1 MSFLIASPEALAA
14 TATYLTGIGSA
25 ISAANAVAAAP
36 TTEILAAGTD
46 EVSTA
51 ISALFGAHA
60 QAYQALS
67 AHVAAFHDQF
77 VHTLTAGAG
86 SYMAAE
92 AAAASPLQA
101 LQLELLNA
109 INAPTLA
116 LLGRPLIGDG
126 TDAAPGRRGAAG
138 RRHLESATADRRRQ
152 RLSREPAGG
161 RVRAG
166 RAARRVVTSDA
177 HAGLVA
183 AIGATLPAAAWQRC
197 RTHYAANLMA
207 ATPKPSWPWVRTLL
221 HSIYDQPDAESVVAQ
236 YDRVLDALTDKL
248 PAVAEHLDTARTD
261 LLAFTAFPKQIWR
274 QIWSNNPQERL
285 NREVRRRT
293 DVVGIFPDRA
303 SIIRLVGAV
312 LAEQHDEW
320 IEGRR
325 YLGLEVLTRARAA
338 LTSTEEPAKQ
348 QTTNTPALTT

>member
-77 VHTLTAGAG
+77 VHPLTAGAG

-126 TDAAPGRRGAAG
+126 TDAAPGSGG
-138 RRHLESATADRRRQ
+138 
-152 RLSREPAGG
+152 AGG
-161 RVRAG
+161 AG
-166 RAARRVVTSDA
+166 GILIGNGGTGGASDL
-177 HAGLVA
+177 AGTGRGGVG
-183 AIGATLPAAAWQRC
+183 GA
-197 RTHYAANLMA
+197 
-207 ATPKPSWPWVRTLL
+207 
-221 HSIYDQPDAESVVAQ
+221 
-236 YDRVLDALTDKL
+236 
-248 PAVAEHLDTARTD
+248 
-261 LLAFTAFPKQIWR
+261 
-274 QIWSNNPQERL
+274 
-285 NREVRRRT
+285 
-293 DVVGIFPDRA
+293 G
-303 SIIRLVGAV
+303 
-312 LAEQHDEW
+312 
-320 IEGRR
+320 
-325 YLGLEVLTRARAA
+325 
-338 LTSTEEPAKQ
+338 
-348 QTTNTPALTT
+348 

>member
-25 ISAANAVAAAP
+25 INAANAVAAAP

-92 AAAASPLQA
+92 AAASPLQA

-126 TDAAPGRRGAAG
+126 TDAAPGSGG
-138 RRHLESATADRRRQ
+138 
-152 RLSREPAGG
+152 AGG
-161 RVRAG
+161 AG
-166 RAARRVVTSDA
+166 GILIGNGGTGGASDL
-177 HAGLVA
+177 AGTGRGGVGGAGGAGGLFGIGGAGGGCGSAV
-183 AIGATLPAAAWQRC
+183 AIGGDGGAGGAGGVFSGGGAGGAGDAIGGSGGAGGTGG
-197 RTHYAANLMA
+197 
-207 ATPKPSWPWVRTLL
+207 LL
-221 HSIYDQPDAESVVAQ
+221 GGGGGAGGAGG
-236 YDRVLDALTDKL
+236 AGGNGGG
-248 PAVAEHLDTARTD
+248 A
-261 LLAFTAFPKQIWR
+261 
-274 QIWSNNPQERL
+274 SNS
-285 NREVRRRT
+285 
-293 DVVGIFPDRA
+293 A
-303 SIIRLVGAV
+303 SIGGDGGSGGAGGM
-312 LAEQHDEW
+312 LY
-320 IEGRR
+320 G
-325 YLGLEVLTRARAA
+325 
-338 LTSTEEPAKQ
+338 
-348 QTTNTPALTT
+348 

>member
-25 ISAANAVAAAP
+25 INAANAVAAAP

-92 AAAASPLQA
+92 AAASPLQA

-126 TDAAPGRRGAAG
+126 TDAAPGSGGAG
-138 RRHLESATADRRRQ
+138 G
-152 RLSREPAGG
+152 AGG
-161 RVRAG
+161 RAG
-166 RAARRVVTSDA
+166 AIGNGGDGGNGGTSNTPGGSGGDGGNGGN
-177 HAGLVA
+177 AGLIGSGGNGGNAEIVISGGSVA
-183 AIGATLPAAAWQRC
+183 GTGGNGGLLLGFNGTNGLP
-197 RTHYAANLMA
+197 
-207 ATPKPSWPWVRTLL
+207 
-221 HSIYDQPDAESVVAQ
+221 
-236 YDRVLDALTDKL
+236 
-248 PAVAEHLDTARTD
+248 
-261 LLAFTAFPKQIWR
+261 
-274 QIWSNNPQERL
+274 
-285 NREVRRRT
+285 
-293 DVVGIFPDRA
+293 
-303 SIIRLVGAV
+303 
-312 LAEQHDEW
+312 
-320 IEGRR
+320 
-325 YLGLEVLTRARAA
+325 
-338 LTSTEEPAKQ
+338 
-348 QTTNTPALTT
+348 

>member
-25 ISAANAVAAAP
+25 INAANAVAAAP

-92 AAAASPLQA
+92 AAASPLQA

-126 TDAAPGRRGAAG
+126 TDAAPGSGG
-138 RRHLESATADRRRQ
+138 
-152 RLSREPAGG
+152 AGG
-161 RVRAG
+161 RAG
-166 RAARRVVTSDA
+166 AIGNGGDGGNGGTSNTPGGSGGDGGNGGN
-177 HAGLVA
+177 AGLIGSGGNGGNAEIVISGGSVA
-183 AIGATLPAAAWQRC
+183 GTGGNGGLLLGFNGTNGLP
-197 RTHYAANLMA
+197 
-207 ATPKPSWPWVRTLL
+207 
-221 HSIYDQPDAESVVAQ
+221 
-236 YDRVLDALTDKL
+236 
-248 PAVAEHLDTARTD
+248 
-261 LLAFTAFPKQIWR
+261 
-274 QIWSNNPQERL
+274 
-285 NREVRRRT
+285 
-293 DVVGIFPDRA
+293 
-303 SIIRLVGAV
+303 
-312 LAEQHDEW
+312 
-320 IEGRR
+320 
-325 YLGLEVLTRARAA
+325 
-338 LTSTEEPAKQ
+338 
-348 QTTNTPALTT
+348 

>member
-25 ISAANAVAAAP
+25 INAANAVAAAP

-92 AAAASPLQA
+92 AAASPLQA

-126 TDAAPGRRGAAG
+126 TDAAPGSGGAAG
-138 RRHLESATADRRRQ
+138 SGGNGGDAGTGVSSDGFAGLGGS
-152 RLSREPAGG
+152 GG
-161 RVRAG
+161 RG
-166 RAARRVVTSDA
+166 GD
-177 HAGLVA
+177 AGL
-183 AIGATLPAAAWQRC
+183 IG
-197 RTHYAANLMA
+197 
-207 ATPKPSWPWVRTLL
+207 
-221 HSIYDQPDAESVVAQ
+221 
-236 YDRVLDALTDKL
+236 
-248 PAVAEHLDTARTD
+248 
-261 LLAFTAFPKQIWR
+261 
-274 QIWSNNPQERL
+274 
-285 NREVRRRT
+285 
-293 DVVGIFPDRA
+293 VG
-303 SIIRLVGAV
+303 G
-312 LAEQHDEW
+312 
-320 IEGRR
+320 G
-325 YLGLEVLTRARAA
+325 
-338 LTSTEEPAKQ
+338 
-348 QTTNTPALTT
+348 

>member
-109 INAPTLA
+109 INAPTLSLA
-116 LLGRPLIGDG
+116 TVVTAVMPACY
-126 TDAAPGRRGAAG
+126 TAPVGPA
-138 RRHLESATADRRRQ
+138 
-152 RLSREPAGG
+152 EPAGS
-161 RVRAG
+161 AG
-166 RAARRVVTSDA
+166 SAATAATAVS
-177 HAGLVA
+177 AGWSVLA
-183 AIGATLPAAAWQRC
+183 APAAA
-197 RTHYAANLMA
+197 AA
-207 ATPKPSWPWVRTLL
+207 PVP
-221 HSIYDQPDAESVVAQ
+221 
-236 YDRVLDALTDKL
+236 
-248 PAVAEHLDTARTD
+248 
-261 LLAFTAFPKQIWR
+261 
-274 QIWSNNPQERL
+274 
-285 NREVRRRT
+285 
-293 DVVGIFPDRA
+293 
-303 SIIRLVGAV
+303 
-312 LAEQHDEW
+312 
-320 IEGRR
+320 
-325 YLGLEVLTRARAA
+325 
-338 LTSTEEPAKQ
+338 
-348 QTTNTPALTT
+348 

>member
-126 TDAAPGRRGAAG
+126 TDAAPGSGG
-138 RRHLESATADRRRQ
+138 
-152 RLSREPAGG
+152 AGG
-161 RVRAG
+161 ADKSSILADG
-166 RAARRVVTSDA
+166 MESLL
-177 HAGLVA
+177 G
-183 AIGATLPAAAWQRC
+183 AIYLQHGMEKA
-197 RTHYAANLMA
+197 
-207 ATPKPSWPWVRTLL
+207 
-221 HSIYDQPDAESVVAQ
+221 
-236 YDRVLDALTDKL
+236 
-248 PAVAEHLDTARTD
+248 
-261 LLAFTAFPKQIWR
+261 
-274 QIWSNNPQERL
+274 
-285 NREVRRRT
+285 REV
-293 DVVGIFPDRA
+293 IL
-303 SIIRLVGAV
+303 RLFGP
-312 LAEQHDEW
+312 L
-320 IEGRR
+320 
-325 YLGLEVLTRARAA
+325 L
-338 LTSTEEPAKQ
+338 
-348 QTTNTPALTT
+348 

>member
-25 ISAANAVAAAP
+25 INAANAVAAAP

-92 AAAASPLQA
+92 AAASPLQA

-126 TDAAPGRRGAAG
+126 TDAAPGSGGAGGAGGILIGNGGTGGASDLAGTGRGGAG
-138 RRHLESATADRRRQ
+138 GSSHRHRRHRR
-152 RLSREPAGG
+152 
-161 RVRAG
+161 
-166 RAARRVVTSDA
+166 
-177 HAGLVA
+177 
-183 AIGATLPAAAWQRC
+183 
-197 RTHYAANLMA
+197 
-207 ATPKPSWPWVRTLL
+207 
-221 HSIYDQPDAESVVAQ
+221 
-236 YDRVLDALTDKL
+236 
-248 PAVAEHLDTARTD
+248 
-261 LLAFTAFPKQIWR
+261 
-274 QIWSNNPQERL
+274 
-285 NREVRRRT
+285 
-293 DVVGIFPDRA
+293 
-303 SIIRLVGAV
+303 
-312 LAEQHDEW
+312 
-320 IEGRR
+320 
-325 YLGLEVLTRARAA
+325 
-338 LTSTEEPAKQ
+338 
-348 QTTNTPALTT
+348 

>member
-92 AAAASPLQA
+92 AAAAEQIVLGV
-101 LQLELLNA
+101 
-109 INAPTLA
+109 INAPTQA

-126 TDAAPGRRGAAG
+126 ANATTPGG
-138 RRHLESATADRRRQ
+138 
-152 RLSREPAGG
+152 AGG
-161 RVRAG
+161 A
-166 RAARRVVTSDA
+166 
-177 HAGLVA
+177 
-183 AIGATLPAAAWQRC
+183 
-197 RTHYAANLMA
+197 
-207 ATPKPSWPWVRTLL
+207 
-221 HSIYDQPDAESVVAQ
+221 
-236 YDRVLDALTDKL
+236 
-248 PAVAEHLDTARTD
+248 
-261 LLAFTAFPKQIWR
+261 
-274 QIWSNNPQERL
+274 
-285 NREVRRRT
+285 
-293 DVVGIFPDRA
+293 
-303 SIIRLVGAV
+303 
-312 LAEQHDEW
+312 
-320 IEGRR
+320 
-325 YLGLEVLTRARAA
+325 
-338 LTSTEEPAKQ
+338 
-348 QTTNTPALTT
+348 

>member
-25 ISAANAVAAAP
+25 INAANAVAAAP

-92 AAAASPLQA
+92 AAASPLQA

-126 TDAAPGRRGAAG
+126 TDAAPGSGGGRRG
-138 RRHLESATADRRRQ
+138 RRHLDRQRRDRRRQ
-152 RLSREPAGG
+152 RLSRDRPRRGRRGG
-161 RVRAG
+161 R
-166 RAARRVVTSDA
+166 
-177 HAGLVA
+177 
-183 AIGATLPAAAWQRC
+183 
-197 RTHYAANLMA
+197 
-207 ATPKPSWPWVRTLL
+207 
-221 HSIYDQPDAESVVAQ
+221 
-236 YDRVLDALTDKL
+236 
-248 PAVAEHLDTARTD
+248 
-261 LLAFTAFPKQIWR
+261 
-274 QIWSNNPQERL
+274 
-285 NREVRRRT
+285 RRRALRHRRRRRGLR
-293 DVVGIFPDRA
+293 VRGGDR
-303 SIIRLVGAV
+303 G
-312 LAEQHDEW
+312 
-320 IEGRR
+320 
-325 YLGLEVLTRARAA
+325 
-338 LTSTEEPAKQ
+338 
-348 QTTNTPALTT
+348 

>member
-25 ISAANAVAAAP
+25 INAANAVAAAP

-92 AAAASPLQA
+92 AAASPLQA

-126 TDAAPGRRGAAG
+126 TDAAPGSGGAGGAGGILIGNGGTGGASDLAGTGRGGVGGAERGGRRG
-138 RRHLESATADRRRQ
+138 RRHLDRQRRDRRRQ
-152 RLSREPAGG
+152 RLSRDRPRRGRRGG
-161 RVRAG
+161 R
-166 RAARRVVTSDA
+166 
-177 HAGLVA
+177 
-183 AIGATLPAAAWQRC
+183 
-197 RTHYAANLMA
+197 
-207 ATPKPSWPWVRTLL
+207 
-221 HSIYDQPDAESVVAQ
+221 
-236 YDRVLDALTDKL
+236 
-248 PAVAEHLDTARTD
+248 
-261 LLAFTAFPKQIWR
+261 
-274 QIWSNNPQERL
+274 
-285 NREVRRRT
+285 RRRALRHRRRRRGLR
-293 DVVGIFPDRA
+293 VRGGDR
-303 SIIRLVGAV
+303 G
-312 LAEQHDEW
+312 
-320 IEGRR
+320 
-325 YLGLEVLTRARAA
+325 
-338 LTSTEEPAKQ
+338 
-348 QTTNTPALTT
+348 

>member
-116 LLGRPLIGDG
+116 LLGRPLIGDARCG
-126 TDAAPGRRGAAG
+126 AGERGGRRGRRILIGNGGTGGASDLAG
-138 RRHLESATADRRRQ
+138 TGR
-152 RLSREPAGG
+152 GG
-161 RVRAG
+161 VGG
-166 RAARRVVTSDA
+166 RAAQGLIESTNTKIRLLTRIAFGFRSPQALIALAMLTL
-177 HAGLVA
+177 AGHRP
-183 AIGATLPAAAWQRC
+183 TLPGR
-197 RTHYAANLMA
+197 HNH
-207 ATPKPSWPWVRTLL
+207 P
-221 HSIYDQPDAESVVAQ
+221 
-236 YDRVLDALTDKL
+236 
-248 PAVAEHLDTARTD
+248 
-261 LLAFTAFPKQIWR
+261 QIS
-274 QIWSNNPQERL
+274 Q
-285 NREVRRRT
+285 
-293 DVVGIFPDRA
+293 
-303 SIIRLVGAV
+303 
-312 LAEQHDEW
+312 
-320 IEGRR
+320 
-325 YLGLEVLTRARAA
+325 
-338 LTSTEEPAKQ
+338 
-348 QTTNTPALTT
+348 

>member
-25 ISAANAVAAAP
+25 INAANAVAAAP

-92 AAAASPLQA
+92 AAASPLQA

-126 TDAAPGRRGAAG
+126 TDAAPGSGGAGGAGGMLYGAGGVGGNGGAAVAIG
-138 RRHLESATADRRRQ
+138 GDGG
-152 RLSREPAGG
+152 AGG
-161 RVRAG
+161 RAG
-166 RAARRVVTSDA
+166 AIGNGGDGGNGGTSNTPGGSGGDGGNGGN
-177 HAGLVA
+177 AGLIGSGGNGGNAEIVISGGSVA
-183 AIGATLPAAAWQRC
+183 GTGGNGGLLLGFNGTNGLP
-197 RTHYAANLMA
+197 
-207 ATPKPSWPWVRTLL
+207 
-221 HSIYDQPDAESVVAQ
+221 
-236 YDRVLDALTDKL
+236 
-248 PAVAEHLDTARTD
+248 
-261 LLAFTAFPKQIWR
+261 
-274 QIWSNNPQERL
+274 
-285 NREVRRRT
+285 
-293 DVVGIFPDRA
+293 
-303 SIIRLVGAV
+303 
-312 LAEQHDEW
+312 
-320 IEGRR
+320 
-325 YLGLEVLTRARAA
+325 
-338 LTSTEEPAKQ
+338 
-348 QTTNTPALTT
+348 

>member
-92 AAAASPLQA
+92 AAAAASPLQA

-126 TDAAPGRRGAAG
+126 TDAAPGSGGA
-138 RRHLESATADRRRQ
+138 
-152 RLSREPAGG
+152 
-161 RVRAG
+161 
-166 RAARRVVTSDA
+166 
-177 HAGLVA
+177 
-183 AIGATLPAAAWQRC
+183 
-197 RTHYAANLMA
+197 
-207 ATPKPSWPWVRTLL
+207 
-221 HSIYDQPDAESVVAQ
+221 
-236 YDRVLDALTDKL
+236 
-248 PAVAEHLDTARTD
+248 
-261 LLAFTAFPKQIWR
+261 
-274 QIWSNNPQERL
+274 
-285 NREVRRRT
+285 
-293 DVVGIFPDRA
+293 
-303 SIIRLVGAV
+303 
-312 LAEQHDEW
+312 
-320 IEGRR
+320 
-325 YLGLEVLTRARAA
+325 
-338 LTSTEEPAKQ
+338 
-348 QTTNTPALTT
+348 

>member
-25 ISAANAVAAAP
+25 INAANAVAAAP

-92 AAAASPLQA
+92 AAASPLQA

-126 TDAAPGRRGAAG
+126 TDAAPGSGG
-138 RRHLESATADRRRQ
+138 
-152 RLSREPAGG
+152 AGG
-161 RVRAG
+161 AG
-166 RAARRVVTSDA
+166 GILIGNGGDGGNGGTSNTPGGSGGDGGNGGN
-177 HAGLVA
+177 AGLIGSGGNGGNAEIVISGGSVA
-183 AIGATLPAAAWQRC
+183 GTGGNGGLLLGFNGTNGLP
-197 RTHYAANLMA
+197 
-207 ATPKPSWPWVRTLL
+207 
-221 HSIYDQPDAESVVAQ
+221 
-236 YDRVLDALTDKL
+236 
-248 PAVAEHLDTARTD
+248 
-261 LLAFTAFPKQIWR
+261 
-274 QIWSNNPQERL
+274 
-285 NREVRRRT
+285 
-293 DVVGIFPDRA
+293 
-303 SIIRLVGAV
+303 
-312 LAEQHDEW
+312 
-320 IEGRR
+320 
-325 YLGLEVLTRARAA
+325 
-338 LTSTEEPAKQ
+338 
-348 QTTNTPALTT
+348 

>member
-25 ISAANAVAAAP
+25 INAANAVAAAP

-92 AAAASPLQA
+92 AAASPLQA

-116 LLGRPLIGDG
+116 LLEGPLNI
-126 TDAAPGRRGAAG
+126 
-138 RRHLESATADRRRQ
+138 
-152 RLSREPAGG
+152 
-161 RVRAG
+161 V
-166 RAARRVVTSDA
+166 
-177 HAGLVA
+177 
-183 AIGATLPAAAWQRC
+183 
-197 RTHYAANLMA
+197 
-207 ATPKPSWPWVRTLL
+207 
-221 HSIYDQPDAESVVAQ
+221 
-236 YDRVLDALTDKL
+236 
-248 PAVAEHLDTARTD
+248 
-261 LLAFTAFPKQIWR
+261 
-274 QIWSNNPQERL
+274 
-285 NREVRRRT
+285 
-293 DVVGIFPDRA
+293 
-303 SIIRLVGAV
+303 
-312 LAEQHDEW
+312 
-320 IEGRR
+320 
-325 YLGLEVLTRARAA
+325 
-338 LTSTEEPAKQ
+338 
-348 QTTNTPALTT
+348 NTPTPPLLGRTPQQQLGGGGANV

>member
-126 TDAAPGRRGAAG
+126 TDAAPINGRPNSARVGA
-138 RRHLESATADRRRQ
+138 
-152 RLSREPAGG
+152 
-161 RVRAG
+161 
-166 RAARRVVTSDA
+166 
-177 HAGLVA
+177 
-183 AIGATLPAAAWQRC
+183 
-197 RTHYAANLMA
+197 LMA
-207 ATPKPSWPWVRTLL
+207 LS
-221 HSIYDQPDAESVVAQ
+221 SS
-236 YDRVLDALTDKL
+236 
-248 PAVAEHLDTARTD
+248 
-261 LLAFTAFPKQIWR
+261 
-274 QIWSNNPQERL
+274 S
-285 NREVRRRT
+285 
-293 DVVGIFPDRA
+293 
-303 SIIRLVGAV
+303 
-312 LAEQHDEW
+312 
-320 IEGRR
+320 
-325 YLGLEVLTRARAA
+325 
-338 LTSTEEPAKQ
+338 
-348 QTTNTPALTT
+348 

>member
-25 ISAANAVAAAP
+25 INAANAVAAAP

-92 AAAASPLQA
+92 AAASPLQA

-126 TDAAPGRRGAAG
+126 TGGLLGGGGGAGGAGGAGGNGGGASNSASIGGDGGSGGAGGMLYGAGGVGGNGGAAVAIG
-138 RRHLESATADRRRQ
+138 GDGG
-152 RLSREPAGG
+152 AGG
-161 RVRAG
+161 RAG
-166 RAARRVVTSDA
+166 AIGNGGDGGNGGTSNTPGGSGGDGGNGGN
-177 HAGLVA
+177 AGLIGSGGNGGNAEIVISGGSVA
-183 AIGATLPAAAWQRC
+183 GTGGNGGLLLGFNGTNGLP
-197 RTHYAANLMA
+197 
-207 ATPKPSWPWVRTLL
+207 
-221 HSIYDQPDAESVVAQ
+221 
-236 YDRVLDALTDKL
+236 
-248 PAVAEHLDTARTD
+248 
-261 LLAFTAFPKQIWR
+261 
-274 QIWSNNPQERL
+274 
-285 NREVRRRT
+285 
-293 DVVGIFPDRA
+293 
-303 SIIRLVGAV
+303 
-312 LAEQHDEW
+312 
-320 IEGRR
+320 
-325 YLGLEVLTRARAA
+325 
-338 LTSTEEPAKQ
+338 
-348 QTTNTPALTT
+348 

>member
-126 TDAAPGRRGAAG
+126 TDAAPGSGG
-138 RRHLESATADRRRQ
+138 
-152 RLSREPAGG
+152 AGG
-161 RVRAG
+161 AGGILIGNGGTGGASDVSRDRPRRARPDRIHQHQDPPTDPDRVRIPLTTSPHRPSHAHP
-166 RAARRVVTSDA
+166 RRPPPHPARPTQPPTDQSVEPEMGAFASADQCVTYY
-177 HAGLVA
+177 G
-183 AIGATLPAAAWQRC
+183 G
-197 RTHYAANLMA
+197 
-207 ATPKPSWPWVRTLL
+207 
-221 HSIYDQPDAESVVAQ
+221 
-236 YDRVLDALTDKL
+236 
-248 PAVAEHLDTARTD
+248 
-261 LLAFTAFPKQIWR
+261 
-274 QIWSNNPQERL
+274 
-285 NREVRRRT
+285 
-293 DVVGIFPDRA
+293 
-303 SIIRLVGAV
+303 
-312 LAEQHDEW
+312 
-320 IEGRR
+320 
-325 YLGLEVLTRARAA
+325 ARAA
-338 LTSTEEPAKQ
+338 TAGTPTTTEMRSTRPCRARSRNLPFGPGCCRTVPQ
-348 QTTNTPALTT
+348 RQSRRS

>member
-109 INAPTLA
+109 INAPTLPGA
-116 LLGRPLIGDG
+116 VG
-126 TDAAPGRRGAAG
+126 TPVDRRRHRCGAGERGGRRG
-138 RRHLESATADRRRQ
+138 RRHLDRQRRDRRRQ
-152 RLSREPAGG
+152 RLSRDRPRRGRRGG
-161 RVRAG
+161 R
-166 RAARRVVTSDA
+166 
-177 HAGLVA
+177 
-183 AIGATLPAAAWQRC
+183 
-197 RTHYAANLMA
+197 
-207 ATPKPSWPWVRTLL
+207 
-221 HSIYDQPDAESVVAQ
+221 
-236 YDRVLDALTDKL
+236 
-248 PAVAEHLDTARTD
+248 
-261 LLAFTAFPKQIWR
+261 
-274 QIWSNNPQERL
+274 
-285 NREVRRRT
+285 RRRALRHRRRRRGLR
-293 DVVGIFPDRA
+293 VRGGDR
-303 SIIRLVGAV
+303 G
-312 LAEQHDEW
+312 
-320 IEGRR
+320 
-325 YLGLEVLTRARAA
+325 
-338 LTSTEEPAKQ
+338 
-348 QTTNTPALTT
+348 

>member
-25 ISAANAVAAAP
+25 INAANAVAAAP

-92 AAAASPLQA
+92 AAASPLQA

-126 TDAAPGRRGAAG
+126 TDAAPGSGG
-138 RRHLESATADRRRQ
+138 
-152 RLSREPAGG
+152 AGG
-161 RVRAG
+161 AG
-166 RAARRVVTSDA
+166 GILIGNGGTGGASDL
-177 HAGLVA
+177 AGTGRGGVGGAGGAGGLFGIGGAGGGCGSAV
-183 AIGATLPAAAWQRC
+183 AIGGDGGAGGAGGVFSGGGAGGAGDAIGGSGGAGGTGG
-197 RTHYAANLMA
+197 
-207 ATPKPSWPWVRTLL
+207 LL
-221 HSIYDQPDAESVVAQ
+221 
-236 YDRVLDALTDKL
+236 
-248 PAVAEHLDTARTD
+248 
-261 LLAFTAFPKQIWR
+261 
-274 QIWSNNPQERL
+274 
-285 NREVRRRT
+285 
-293 DVVGIFPDRA
+293 G
-303 SIIRLVGAV
+303 
-312 LAEQHDEW
+312 
-320 IEGRR
+320 
-325 YLGLEVLTRARAA
+325 
-338 LTSTEEPAKQ
+338 
-348 QTTNTPALTT
+348 

>member
-25 ISAANAVAAAP
+25 INAANAVAAAP

-92 AAAASPLQA
+92 AAASPLQA

-126 TDAAPGRRGAAG
+126 TDAAPGSGG
-138 RRHLESATADRRRQ
+138 
-152 RLSREPAGG
+152 AGG
-161 RVRAG
+161 AG
-166 RAARRVVTSDA
+166 GILIGNGGTGGNGGTSNTPGGSGGDGGNGGN
-177 HAGLVA
+177 AGLIGSGGNGGNAEIVISGGSVA
-183 AIGATLPAAAWQRC
+183 GTGGNGGLLLGFNGTNGLP
-197 RTHYAANLMA
+197 
-207 ATPKPSWPWVRTLL
+207 
-221 HSIYDQPDAESVVAQ
+221 
-236 YDRVLDALTDKL
+236 
-248 PAVAEHLDTARTD
+248 
-261 LLAFTAFPKQIWR
+261 
-274 QIWSNNPQERL
+274 
-285 NREVRRRT
+285 
-293 DVVGIFPDRA
+293 
-303 SIIRLVGAV
+303 
-312 LAEQHDEW
+312 
-320 IEGRR
+320 
-325 YLGLEVLTRARAA
+325 
-338 LTSTEEPAKQ
+338 
-348 QTTNTPALTT
+348 

>member
-25 ISAANAVAAAP
+25 INAANAVAAAP

-92 AAAASPLQA
+92 AAASPLQA

-126 TDAAPGRRGAAG
+126 TDAAPGSGGAGGAGGILIGNGGAAVAIG
-138 RRHLESATADRRRQ
+138 GDGG
-152 RLSREPAGG
+152 AGG
-161 RVRAG
+161 RAG
-166 RAARRVVTSDA
+166 AIGNGGDGGNGGTSNTPGGSGGDGGNGGN
-177 HAGLVA
+177 AGLIGSGGNGGNAEIVISGGSVA
-183 AIGATLPAAAWQRC
+183 GTGGNGGLLLGFNGTNGLP
-197 RTHYAANLMA
+197 
-207 ATPKPSWPWVRTLL
+207 
-221 HSIYDQPDAESVVAQ
+221 
-236 YDRVLDALTDKL
+236 
-248 PAVAEHLDTARTD
+248 
-261 LLAFTAFPKQIWR
+261 
-274 QIWSNNPQERL
+274 
-285 NREVRRRT
+285 
-293 DVVGIFPDRA
+293 
-303 SIIRLVGAV
+303 
-312 LAEQHDEW
+312 
-320 IEGRR
+320 
-325 YLGLEVLTRARAA
+325 
-338 LTSTEEPAKQ
+338 
-348 QTTNTPALTT
+348 

>member
-126 TDAAPGRRGAAG
+126 TDAAPGRRGG
-138 RRHLESATADRRRQ
+138 RRGRRQGRRRH
-152 RLSREPAGG
+152 PARSHG
-161 RVRAG
+161 
-166 RAARRVVTSDA
+166 
-177 HAGLVA
+177 
-183 AIGATLPAAAWQRC
+183 
-197 RTHYAANLMA
+197 
-207 ATPKPSWPWVRTLL
+207 
-221 HSIYDQPDAESVVAQ
+221 
-236 YDRVLDALTDKL
+236 
-248 PAVAEHLDTARTD
+248 
-261 LLAFTAFPKQIWR
+261 IWR
-274 QIWSNNPQERL
+274 QW
-285 NREVRRRT
+285 RRRR
-293 DVVGIFPDRA
+293 PR
-303 SIIRLVGAV
+303 RLDGPRWQRRCWWRGRRRWRRWRSNHLTT
-312 LAEQHDEW
+312 LAEQ
-320 IEGRR
+320 GRHR
-325 YLGLEVLTRARAA
+325 SGTGPPISAAWAARSPSRRPVRRTPPPDSCSTAETAA
-338 LTSTEEPAKQ
+338 A
-348 QTTNTPALTT
+348 A

>member
-25 ISAANAVAAAP
+25 INAANAVAAAP

-92 AAAASPLQA
+92 AAASPLQA

-126 TDAAPGRRGAAG
+126 TDAAPGSGG
-138 RRHLESATADRRRQ
+138 DGG
-152 RLSREPAGG
+152 AGG
-161 RVRAG
+161 RAG
-166 RAARRVVTSDA
+166 AIGNGGDGGNGGTSNTPGGSGGDGGNGGN
-177 HAGLVA
+177 AGLIGSGGNGGNAEIVISGGSVA
-183 AIGATLPAAAWQRC
+183 GTGGNGGLLLGFNGTNGLP
-197 RTHYAANLMA
+197 
-207 ATPKPSWPWVRTLL
+207 
-221 HSIYDQPDAESVVAQ
+221 
-236 YDRVLDALTDKL
+236 
-248 PAVAEHLDTARTD
+248 
-261 LLAFTAFPKQIWR
+261 
-274 QIWSNNPQERL
+274 
-285 NREVRRRT
+285 
-293 DVVGIFPDRA
+293 
-303 SIIRLVGAV
+303 
-312 LAEQHDEW
+312 
-320 IEGRR
+320 
-325 YLGLEVLTRARAA
+325 
-338 LTSTEEPAKQ
+338 
-348 QTTNTPALTT
+348 

>member
-126 TDAAPGRRGAAG
+126 TDAAPGSGGAGGAGGILIGNGGTGGASDLAGTGRGGVGGAGGAAG
-138 RRHLESATADRRRQ
+138 SSARPDRIHQ
-152 RLSREPAGG
+152 HQDPPTDPD
-161 RVRAG
+161 RVRIPLTTSPHRPSHAHP
-166 RAARRVVTSDA
+166 RRPPPHPARPTQPP
-177 HAGLVA
+177 
-183 AIGATLPAAAWQRC
+183 T
-197 RTHYAANLMA
+197 
-207 ATPKPSWPWVRTLL
+207 
-221 HSIYDQPDAESVVAQ
+221 DQSVE
-236 YDRVLDALTDKL
+236 
-248 PAVAEHLDTARTD
+248 PEMG
-261 LLAFTAFPKQIWR
+261 AFTSADQC
-274 QIWSNNPQERL
+274 
-285 NREVRRRT
+285 VT
-293 DVVGIFPDRA
+293 YYG
-303 SIIRLVGAV
+303 G
-312 LAEQHDEW
+312 
-320 IEGRR
+320 
-325 YLGLEVLTRARAA
+325 ARAA
-338 LTSTEEPAKQ
+338 TAGTPTTTEMRSTRPCRARSRNLPFGPGCCRTVPQ
-348 QTTNTPALTT
+348 RQSRRS

>member
-25 ISAANAVAAAP
+25 INAANAVAAAP

-92 AAAASPLQA
+92 AAASPLQA

-126 TDAAPGRRGAAG
+126 TDAAPGSGG
-138 RRHLESATADRRRQ
+138 
-152 RLSREPAGG
+152 AGG
-161 RVRAG
+161 AG
-166 RAARRVVTSDA
+166 GILIGNGGTSNTPGGSGGDGGNGGN
-177 HAGLVA
+177 AGLIGSGGNGGNAEIVISGGSVA
-183 AIGATLPAAAWQRC
+183 GTGGNGGLLLGFNGTNGLP
-197 RTHYAANLMA
+197 
-207 ATPKPSWPWVRTLL
+207 
-221 HSIYDQPDAESVVAQ
+221 
-236 YDRVLDALTDKL
+236 
-248 PAVAEHLDTARTD
+248 
-261 LLAFTAFPKQIWR
+261 
-274 QIWSNNPQERL
+274 
-285 NREVRRRT
+285 
-293 DVVGIFPDRA
+293 
-303 SIIRLVGAV
+303 
-312 LAEQHDEW
+312 
-320 IEGRR
+320 
-325 YLGLEVLTRARAA
+325 
-338 LTSTEEPAKQ
+338 
-348 QTTNTPALTT
+348 

>member
-25 ISAANAVAAAP
+25 INAANAVAAAP

-92 AAAASPLQA
+92 AAASPLQA

-126 TDAAPGRRGAAG
+126 TDAAPGSGG
-138 RRHLESATADRRRQ
+138 
-152 RLSREPAGG
+152 AGG
-161 RVRAG
+161 AGGILIGNGGTGGASDLAGTGRGGVGGAGGAGGLFGIGGAGGGCGSAVAIEIG
-166 RAARRVVTSDA
+166 RAHV
-177 HAGLVA
+177 
-183 AIGATLPAAAWQRC
+183 
-197 RTHYAANLMA
+197 
-207 ATPKPSWPWVRTLL
+207 
-221 HSIYDQPDAESVVAQ
+221 
-236 YDRVLDALTDKL
+236 
-248 PAVAEHLDTARTD
+248 
-261 LLAFTAFPKQIWR
+261 
-274 QIWSNNPQERL
+274 
-285 NREVRRRT
+285 
-293 DVVGIFPDRA
+293 
-303 SIIRLVGAV
+303 
-312 LAEQHDEW
+312 
-320 IEGRR
+320 
-325 YLGLEVLTRARAA
+325 
-338 LTSTEEPAKQ
+338 
-348 QTTNTPALTT
+348 

>member
-126 TDAAPGRRGAAG
+126 TDAAPGSGGAGGAG
-138 RRHLESATADRRRQ
+138 GILIGNGGTGGASDLAAPLPISGRPNSAWVGALTAASKLCSTLTASAATYELAAADR
-152 RLSREPAGG
+152 
-161 RVRAG
+161 VC
-166 RAARRVVTSDA
+166 T
-177 HAGLVA
+177 
-183 AIGATLPAAAWQRC
+183 
-197 RTHYAANLMA
+197 
-207 ATPKPSWPWVRTLL
+207 
-221 HSIYDQPDAESVVAQ
+221 
-236 YDRVLDALTDKL
+236 
-248 PAVAEHLDTARTD
+248 
-261 LLAFTAFPKQIWR
+261 
-274 QIWSNNPQERL
+274 
-285 NREVRRRT
+285 NR
-293 DVVGIFPDRA
+293 
-303 SIIRLVGAV
+303 S
-312 LAEQHDEW
+312 
-320 IEGRR
+320 
-325 YLGLEVLTRARAA
+325 
-338 LTSTEEPAKQ
+338 
-348 QTTNTPALTT
+348 